1 MVDAKYERLILRDCA
16 REIARQ
22 QEHEPA
28 SKFMAFRKLF
38 LQERRD
44 WNQPGA
50 PRVGWKRGEFFEV
63 LMAIFGHGDLRE
75 EWGDAGYYIAQTWNW
90 LWRLYCAITPRRVI
104 RAAVDKYMFRAF
116 GDELRDLE

>member
-1 MVDAKYERLILRDCA
+1 MVDVKYEKLILRDCA
-16 REIARQ
+16 REIAQ
-22 QEHEPA
+22 QQRREPT
-28 SKFMAFRKLF
+28 SKFTAFRKLF

-44 WNQPGA
+44 WSQPGA

-63 LMAIFGHGDLRE
+63 LMAMFGHGNLRE

-104 RAAVDKYMFRAF
+104 RAAVDKYIFRAF